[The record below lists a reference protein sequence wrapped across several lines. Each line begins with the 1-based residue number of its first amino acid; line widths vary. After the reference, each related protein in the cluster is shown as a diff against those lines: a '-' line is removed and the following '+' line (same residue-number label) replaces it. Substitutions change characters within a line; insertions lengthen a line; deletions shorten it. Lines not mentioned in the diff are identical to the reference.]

1 MKKLLMLAALFLIMI
16 SNVTCVPLT
25 QKNTSESELKEQ
37 TVTSKQNMPTNILDK
52 SESTDVNSNIEDI
65 FEEESLPEDDG
76 LPIYTRD
83 DEEED
88 YDEENLDTSNSKNT
102 KTDDESIYD
111 IKEFN
116 NKSKDDESKI
126 YEEEYDEENE
136 E

>member
-1 MKKLLMLAALFLIMI
+1 MKKLLMLVALLLIMI

-25 QKNTSESELKEQ
+25 QKNTSESELNEQ
-37 TVTSKQNMPTNILDK
+37 TVTSKQSMPTNILDK

-83 DEEED
+83 DEEEG
-88 YDEENLDTSNSKNT
+88 YDEENIDTINSKNRR
-102 KTDDESIYD
+102 TDDESIYN

-116 NKSKDDESKI
+116 DKSKDDESKI